1 MKYYTKQQHTGS
13 GVINTLI
20 NKLPFELHLPGYN
33 YCGPG
38 TKLSE
43 RLERGDKGVNMLD
56 EACKEHDIAYSERKD
71 LSDRHEADKTLLKA
85 ALSRT
90 TSNDA
95 SWKEKLAALG
105 VSAAMH
111 TKLKLGMGLNKLT
124 HKNKICSFK
133 SEHQQSS
140 KIIEQIIK
148 SMQVYLRKM
157 ELLKDKHR
165 KLLQQNSK
173 NTITKKQSKQKKIV
187 RVKLDRSKNQ
197 KFKVKKSKWYDND
210 DNDDDFNKSQNQ
222 ELHIDNYEKKIQHK
236 IKGNDNVQSK
246 QKYEEALTEI
256 NKKGKKRRISDN
268 DDDHDI
274 NRRKPKIQNEN
285 VSTLLLQGSKRKL
298 NDADNDTK
306 KNINKKAKIIS
317 LKRTYDAE
325 VHDNDD
331 DDENNYVKRTK
342 YI

>member
-38 TKLSE
+38 TKLSK

-56 EACKEHDIAYSERKD
+56 EACKEHDIAYSERKNV
-71 LSDRHEADKTLLKA
+71 SDRHEADKTLLKA

-111 TKLKLGMGLNKLT
+111 TKLKL
-124 HKNKICSFK
+124 
-133 SEHQQSS
+133 
-140 KIIEQIIK
+140 
-148 SMQVYLRKM
+148 
-157 ELLKDKHR
+157 
-165 KLLQQNSK
+165 
-173 NTITKKQSKQKKIV
+173 
-187 RVKLDRSKNQ
+187 
-197 KFKVKKSKWYDND
+197 VKKSKWYDND
-210 DNDDDFNKSQNQ
+210 DNDDDLNKSQNQ